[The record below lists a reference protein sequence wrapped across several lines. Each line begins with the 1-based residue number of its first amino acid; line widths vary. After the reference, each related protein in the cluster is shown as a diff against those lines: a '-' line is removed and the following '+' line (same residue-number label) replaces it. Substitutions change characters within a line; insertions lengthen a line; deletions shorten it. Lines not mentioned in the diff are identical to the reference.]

1 MPAYKVSPRYLS
13 PDKDDSGPRFSVAQ
27 AGVFRKEGKYWSI
40 GRGEHTVR
48 LRDARGLGYIAH
60 LLHHPNAEFHALDL
74 LGGIANQR
82 DEGET
87 GQWVP
92 NLNWGEEELEK
103 AGINITGPGDA
114 GEMLDDQAKGAYRR
128 RLYELREEL
137 EAAKE
142 IGNIE
147 RAEMAEEEIDAL
159 TKELSRAVSLGGRN
173 RRAASAS
180 ERARQSVT
188 KSIKSVLKRIAQRN
202 AALGD
207 LFSRC
212 IKTGTF
218 CCYRPD
224 HDFPIEWQF
233 AATNLDSPPAP
244 AQQPMLT
251 RDPLAAHVDQL
262 QAPPVVLDVSP
273 FSHAERTAFVGRQAE
288 RDRIRAII
296 DRAVSGLGSLVMLA
310 GGPGVGKSRLAME
323 MADYASRVGFKC
335 LVGHCY
341 ERDEP
346 LPYLPVVEI
355 IESSLAQAANLDD
368 FRRRMGNNAPEF
380 AQLAPSLRR
389 VFPDIPEALELP
401 AAQKRFY
408 LFRSLSEALG
418 RAARTHSYL
427 YIFEDLHW
435 ADESTLAL
443 LVHLASR
450 ITRLPVVIIGT
461 YRDGYLDRSPALIR
475 TVEELIRVGIR
486 PMKLVGLP
494 KDAVAQM
501 VNGLSR
507 RQAPENLVSLIFDGS
522 QGNPFFVEELYRHL
536 HEEGKV
542 FDRAG
547 QFRSDITSDEIDV
560 PENVRLIIS
569 RRLERLDDSAQ
580 LVLAAAAVIGRSFSF
595 QLLNE
600 INHIDVDDLFTIIEK
615 AQQMGIIVP
624 SAEGPERPFTFAHEL
639 VRQTLLADISI
650 PRQQRL
656 HASVADAIEQL
667 HPETVGERAADI
679 ADHLVKAGSFADRRR
694 LVHFL
699 TLAGKRALAAAAF
712 EEAAHSLRRSLSYLT
727 GVDIRESAD
736 LLASLAIAERG
747 LGRLDA
753 SSAALREAL
762 DLYIT
767 LDDRRM
773 IARIC
778 TQLIGTFV
786 WALRPQEAIE
796 TARRGLSYLGKGLDG
811 DRVRLLA
818 ALGQAY
824 GAAGSWEQANEVLNE
839 ALSLA
844 SHLCDPG
851 LAARLHGACSTVD
864 YQFLRLRE
872 AVANGEKARGAEARP
887 WERTLELQYL
897 YHALLTLGRL
907 DEAAKIRDEL
917 EPLATKINQSYSI
930 ARCLVARAELEFGKT
945 PDLSKLETALQH
957 ALKSDPQMPSPLW
970 DVFSGIQLS
979 ILDFLRGNWTTALR
993 RAQELRGLE
1002 ADTFLRGAGVGT
1014 LFRQMAYSG
1023 DRSGALAIFHEERAS
1038 LPRSGRPNSIGS
1050 WWMLALVIEGL
1061 FILGEHSQA
1070 RELYPLTRELVSTEA
1085 LVLWPIFRFTHTIA
1099 GMAAAASR
1107 EWEAAEDY
1115 FQAAMQQAEFVPHH
1129 LEHAEIRRFQ
1139 AMMLM
1144 DRALPADRALAKT
1157 LLNEAIENYQ
1167 HVGMLRHSEITKALL
1182 R

>member
-1 MPAYKVSPRYLS
+1 MAPYRASSRYLL
-13 PDKDDSGPRFSVAQ
+13 PDKNDAGARFPVAQ
-27 AGVFRKEGKYWSI
+27 TGVFRKEGKHWSI
-40 GRGEHTVR
+40 GCGDHTVR
-48 LRDARGLGYIAH
+48 LRDTRGLGYIAH
-60 LLHHPNAEFHALDL
+60 LLRHPGAEFHALDL
-74 LGGIANQR
+74 LGGIASQR

-87 GQWVP
+87 SQWVS
-92 NLNWGEEELEK
+92 NLTWRDEELEK
-103 AGINITGPGDA
+103 AGIHIGAPGDA
-114 GEMLDDQAKGAYRR
+114 GEMLDDQAKSAYRR
-128 RLYELREEL
+128 RLCELREEL
-137 EAAKE
+137 ETAKE
-142 IGNIE
+142 IGNAD
-147 RAEMAEEEIDAL
+147 RAEKAEEEIDAL
-159 TKELSRAVSLGGRN
+159 TSELSRAVSLGGRN

-188 KSIKSVLKRIAQRN
+188 KSIKSVLERIAQDN

-218 CCYRPD
+218 CCYLPD
-224 HDFPIEWQF
+224 PVFPIEWEF
-233 AATNLDSPPAP
+233 AATNLDSPTEP
-244 AQQPMLT
+244 AQQPLLT
-251 RDPLAAHVDQL
+251 RDPLTAHADQPEAA
-262 QAPPVVLDVSP
+262 PVALDVCP
-273 FSHAERTAFVGRQAE
+273 FSRAERTAFVGRQAE
-288 RDRIRAII
+288 RETIRAII
-296 DRAVSGLGSLVMLA
+296 DRAVSGLGSLVMLG

-323 MADYASRVGFKC
+323 MADYASRVGFRC

-355 IESSLAQAANLDD
+355 IESSLAQAASLDD

-418 RAARTHSYL
+418 RAARTRSYL

-443 LVHLASR
+443 LVHLVSR
-450 ITRLPVVIIGT
+450 IARLPVVIMGT

-475 TVEELIRVGIR
+475 TIEELIRVGIR
-486 PMKLVGLP
+486 PMKLAGLP

-501 VNGLSR
+501 VNGLSK

-542 FDRAG
+542 LDAAG

-560 PENVRLIIS
+560 PENVRLIIG
-569 RRLERLDDSAQ
+569 RRLERLDDSAK

-600 INHIDVDDLFTIIEK
+600 INHVDVDELFTIIEK

-656 HASVADAIEQL
+656 HASVADAIERL
-667 HPETVGERAADI
+667 DPDTFGERAGDI

-699 TLAGKRALAAAAF
+699 TLAGKSALAAAAF
-712 EEAAHSLRRSLSYLT
+712 EDAARSFRRSLSYLT
-727 GVDIRESAD
+727 EVDIRERAD

-753 SSAALREAL
+753 SSAHLGEAL
-762 DLYIT
+762 DIYIP
-767 LDDRRM
+767 LNDRRM
-773 IARIC
+773 IVRIC

-786 WALRPQEAIE
+786 WARRPQEAIE
-796 TARRGLSYLGKGLDG
+796 TARRGLSYLGADLDG
-811 DRVRLLA
+811 DRARLLA

-824 GAAGSWEQANEVLNE
+824 GAAGSWEPANE
-839 ALSLA
+839 ALNAAVNLA
-844 SHLCDPG
+844 SHLYDPR
-851 LAARLHGACSTVD
+851 LVARLHGARSTVD

-872 AVANGEKARGAEARP
+872 AVANGEKAGGAEARP
-887 WERTLELQYL
+887 WERAIELQYL
-897 YHALLTLGRL
+897 YQALLSLGRL
-907 DEAAKIRDEL
+907 DEAAKISDKL
-917 EPLATKINQSYSI
+917 EPLATKISQSYSI
-930 ARCLVARAELEFGKT
+930 ARCLVARAELEFGKN
-945 PDLSKLETALQH
+945 PDLGKLQTALQQ
-957 ALKSDPQMPSPLW
+957 ALKSDPKMPSLIW
-970 DVFSGIQLS
+970 DVFAGVQLS
-979 ILDFLRGNWTTALR
+979 ISDFFRGNWASALH

-1023 DRSGALAIFHEERAS
+1023 DRSGALAIFHEERAA

-1061 FILGEHSQA
+1061 FVLGEHSPA
-1070 RELYPLTRELVSTEA
+1070 RELYPLTRELVATEA
-1085 LVLWPIFRFTHTIA
+1085 IVLWPIFRFTHTVA

-1107 EWEAAEDY
+1107 EWKAAEDH
-1115 FQAAMQQAEFVPHH
+1115 FQAAMQQAESVPHH
-1129 LEHAEIRRFQ
+1129 LEQAEIRRFY
-1139 AMMLM
+1139 AMMLIERASLG
-1144 DRALPADRALAKT
+1144 DREKARALLYEADKT
-1157 LLNEAIENYQ
+1157 YMQ
-1167 HVGMLRHSEITKALL
+1167 VGMPRHCEIVQTLG
-1182 R
+1182 